1 MDQRTERKSER
12 NYSSWTETHFKNE
25 DSLRNLRD
33 SIKYTNVCMVGIP
46 EGEKKEKVRENIFDN
61 IISENILNLGK
72 ETDMQF

>member
-1 MDQRTERKSER
+1 
-12 NYSSWTETHFKNE
+12 
-25 DSLRNLRD
+25 
-33 SIKYTNVCMVGIP
+33 MVGIP